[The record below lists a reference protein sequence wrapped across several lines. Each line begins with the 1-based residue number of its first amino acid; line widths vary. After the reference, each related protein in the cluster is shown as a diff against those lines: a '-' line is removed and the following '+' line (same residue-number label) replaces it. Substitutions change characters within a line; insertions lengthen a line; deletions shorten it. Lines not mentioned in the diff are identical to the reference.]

1 MQKSYA
7 KARAAGRPLVLLL
20 SRPYHIDPQIHHKV
34 PDILTD
40 FGVDVLTEDSVPLPA
55 NSMLENKN
63 VVSLWQYPNRN
74 LYAAKWAGSQPDV
87 EVVQINSFGC
97 GPDAI
102 AVDETRRILSEWHKG
117 HTVIRVDEIE
127 STGSIKL
134 RLRSMIESIR
144 RRKTNTEPYFVPR
157 RTTPA
162 FQKRDRRRSILVPD
176 FAPFATLPIVRPMR
190 DMGFK
195 MEVLPPADRESVNL
209 GLKYTNN
216 EICYPAIIV
225 IGDVIKA
232 LQSGDV

>member
-1 MQKSYA
+1 M
-7 KARAAGRPLVLLL
+7 LLL

-40 FGVDVLTEDSVPLPA
+40 FGVDVLTEDSVPMPA

-63 VVSLWQYPNRN
+63 IVSLWQYPNRN

-102 AVDETRRILSEWHKG
+102 AVDETRRTLGEWHKG

-127 STGSIKL
+127 STGSMKL

-144 RRKTNTEPYFVPR
+144 RRKTKTEPSFIPR

-162 FQKRDRRRSILVPD
+162 FQKNDRRRNILVPD
-176 FAPFATLPIVRPMR
+176 FAPFATLPIVRPMI
-190 DMGFK
+190 DMGLK
-195 MEVLPPADRESVNL
+195 MEVLPPADRESVNI
-209 GLKYTNN
+209 GLKYPTMKF
-216 EICYPAIIV
+216 ATRRLLSSV
-225 IGDVIKA
+225 M
-232 LQSGDV
+232 